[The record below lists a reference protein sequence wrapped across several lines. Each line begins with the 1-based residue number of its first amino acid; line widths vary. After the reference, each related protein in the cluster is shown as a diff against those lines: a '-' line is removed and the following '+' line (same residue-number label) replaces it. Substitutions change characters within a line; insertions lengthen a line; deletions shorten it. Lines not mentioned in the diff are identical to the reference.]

1 MSRSG
6 IGRIPITTPNKIHST
21 ITVTLYAKIRH
32 ESFNNPVSQPGSV
45 FEEASQVLRTIWAA
59 QFPQGP
65 GLDLNWLATCS
76 RVCSVC
82 MPIPNRIARIL
93 ASLGVRV

>member
-32 ESFNNPVSQPGSV
+32 ESFDNPVSQPVSV
-45 FEEASQVLRTIWAA
+45 FEEASQVLRTI
-59 QFPQGP
+59 
-65 GLDLNWLATCS
+65 
-76 RVCSVC
+76 
-82 MPIPNRIARIL
+82 
-93 ASLGVRV
+93 